1 MQQRLREAVA
11 ASILLVPL
19 LAACT
24 TAPQAQPVLAAAT
37 TSESVERDGTFVID
51 VAPQTMRCTGAA
63 PMDCLQ
69 IRRDHDGP
77 WELFYGSITDFEF
90 QPGYRYRL
98 RIEQTPVAN
107 PPADASSVTWRLVEV
122 LDKQP
127 A

>member
-1 MQQRLREAVA
+1 MQQRLHKAVA
-11 ASILLVPL
+11 ASILLAPL

-24 TAPQAQPVLAAAT
+24 TAPQAQPFLAAAT

-51 VAPQTMRCTGAA
+51 VAPQTMRCTGVA

-69 IRRDHDGP
+69 IRRGHNGP

-98 RIEQTPVAN
+98 RIEQTPVDN
-107 PPADASSVTWRLVEV
+107 PPADAPSVTWRLVEV